1 MKKLTGMGDNQS
13 QIDLAYRQSH
23 DFTTRHITPQICISA
38 GGKSTG
44 SSAATSRTTSRL
56 SGASSIQVNGEI
68 ETNLQKLLHK

>member
-44 SSAATSRTTSRL
+44 SSQETSRTTSRL
-56 SGASSIQVNGEI
+56 SGASSIQVNGGI
-68 ETNLQKLLHK
+68 

>member
-1 MKKLTGMGDNQS
+1 MKKLTGMGDNPS

-38 GGKSTG
+38 GGKSTS
-44 SSAATSRTTSRL
+44 SSAAPSRTTSRL